1 MKRAGTISLL
11 AAGMV
16 LTIPVWADPPAT
28 AAGDNPYG
36 PLVARNVFGL
46 NPPTP
51 PPPPGPD
58 TPPPKITPNG
68 IMTIFGHLQALFKAV
83 DAPPGQAAKEKSY
96 ILAVGQREDD
106 IEIVKIDDKA
116 NIITFNNHGT
126 IQDLPLVPG
135 AANTGAT
142 PSLGAPPGGIP
153 LPMGA
158 PINRFG
164 NPMMR
169 RPSPPFGGAAANP
182 AMNPANN
189 NNPAILGAGPAYMG
203 NPNNQGNALSPDD
216 IMALT
221 AAQHSKAIQEN
232 NPAAPLFPPTR
243 YDHEAGIPDMPP
255 PP

>member
-1 MKRAGTISLL
+1 
-11 AAGMV
+11 
-16 LTIPVWADPPAT
+16 
-28 AAGDNPYG
+28 
-36 PLVARNVFGL
+36 
-46 NPPTP
+46 
-51 PPPPGPD
+51 
-58 TPPPKITPNG
+58 
-68 IMTIFGHLQALFKAV
+68 MTIFGHLQALFKAV